1 MDRAARADAPQALG
15 TPPPPPDAPDPFMDA
30 LVSRLLG
37 FGPPKENLD
46 PGTLM
51 GVAGAPGAY
60 TGTARVVRSLSE
72 ATELEDGEIM
82 VCEMTLPPWV
92 PVFSVAGAIVTDTGG
107 VLCHTAIVARE
118 FGVPAVVGTDTGTTA
133 IQTGQTITVD
143 GTKGLV
149 YLDGRSATEAATSHT
164 AW

>member
-1 MDRAARADAPQALG
+1 
-15 TPPPPPDAPDPFMDA
+15 
-30 LVSRLLG
+30 
-37 FGPPKENLD
+37 
-46 PGTLM
+46 
-51 GVAGAPGAY
+51 
-60 TGTARVVRSLSE
+60 
-72 ATELEDGEIM
+72 
-82 VCEMTLPPWV
+82 
-92 PVFSVAGAIVTDTGG
+92 AIVTDTGG

-149 YLDGRSATEAATSHT
+149 YLDGRSASEATTSHT